1 MLSRGASNP
10 CRCCCCAAAA
20 SAGRRLL
27 CCTAACRRR
36 CLRVLRRAA
45 HLPLCCCCC
54 CCRPRALRQLA
65 RTGRRGRKMGA
76 WGEDRGGA
84 AGQMC
89 SDKFQLLV
97 GAGCARTCT
106 SVFFYF
112 QCDQQ
117 GTVNILLNPYSLQ
130 PSNASKQ
137 KSTSC
142 VFGQNISEGNPE
154 FELILQIFH
163 WPFYLPTH
171 FLEIHISAP
180 MQV

>member
-45 HLPLCCCCC
+45 HLPLLLLLLQAS
-54 CCRPRALRQLA
+54 RVAATRAHRQK
-65 RTGRRGRKMGA
+65 REEDGRVGGRQ
-76 WGEDRGGA
+76 GGA

-106 SVFFYF
+106 SVFYF

-130 PSNASKQ
+130 PPNASKQ

-142 VFGQNISEGNPE
+142 VFGQNTSEGNPE

>member
-45 HLPLCCCCC
+45 HLPLLLLLLQAS
-54 CCRPRALRQLA
+54 RVAATRAHRQK
-65 RTGRRGRKMGA
+65 REEDGRVGGRQ
-76 WGEDRGGA
+76 GGA

-106 SVFFYF
+106 SVFFIF
-112 QCDQQ
+112 SVTNK
-117 GTVNILLNPYSLQ
+117 GL
-130 PSNASKQ
+130 
-137 KSTSC
+137 STSSSILTASNLPMLQSRSQPL
-142 VFGQNISEGNPE
+142 VF
-154 FELILQIFH
+154 LVK
-163 WPFYLPTH
+163 T
-171 FLEIHISAP
+171 FLKEIQSLN
-180 MQV
+180 